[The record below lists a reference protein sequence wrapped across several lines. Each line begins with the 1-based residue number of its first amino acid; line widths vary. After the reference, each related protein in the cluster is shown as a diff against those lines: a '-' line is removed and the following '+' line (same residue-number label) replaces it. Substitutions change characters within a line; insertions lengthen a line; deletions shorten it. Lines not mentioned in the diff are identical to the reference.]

1 MAKMK
6 TKTKMNKDS
15 ESVLHQ
21 PETKEDSSSYRLP
34 DSREWVISGNKVRLR
49 RKQLSDARKDYAWQT
64 DPDLVQLDA
73 APLLT
78 ISFPH
83 YILDYTS
90 RLYYSTPN
98 NHRFAIET
106 LDSKHIGS
114 CSYYNIDET
123 AGEIELGIV
132 IGDRDYW
139 NKGYGTDAL
148 TTLVNCLLT
157 ETNINRLH
165 LKTLEWNV
173 RAQKCFRKCGFAPC
187 GHLYR
192 DEYSFVV
199 MELLRKKWQ
208 ESRGER

>member
-1 MAKMK
+1 
-6 TKTKMNKDS
+6 MNRDT

-21 PETKEDSSSYRLP
+21 PETKEDPSSYRLP
-34 DSREWVISGNKVRLR
+34 NSREWVISGNTVRLR
-49 RKQLSDARKDYAWQT
+49 CKKLSDARKDYTWQT
-64 DPDLVQLDA
+64 NPELVQLDA

-98 NHRFAIET
+98 NHRLAIET
-106 LDSKHIGS
+106 LDSRHIGN

-123 AGEIELGIV
+123 SGEAELGIV
-132 IGDRDYW
+132 IGDRNYW

-148 TTLVNCLLT
+148 SALVNCLFT

-165 LKTLEWNV
+165 LKTLDWNA
-173 RAQKCFRKCGFAPC
+173 RAHNCFQKCGFTPC
-187 GHLYR
+187 GHLCHNGYN
-192 DEYSFVV
+192 FVV

-208 ESRGER
+208 ELRGER